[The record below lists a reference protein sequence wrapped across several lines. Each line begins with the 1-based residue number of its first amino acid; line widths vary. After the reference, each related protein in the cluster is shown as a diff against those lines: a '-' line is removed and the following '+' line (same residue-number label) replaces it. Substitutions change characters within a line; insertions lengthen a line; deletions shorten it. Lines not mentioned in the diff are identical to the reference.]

1 MRNNTNHLIF
11 GKVPPQAIDLE
22 MCVIGACL
30 LERDTFQN
38 VMAILHS
45 HECFYADA
53 HQKIWETILLMQ
65 SNGTPIDIHTVTNE
79 LRNSGK
85 LEIVGGVYY
94 LMQLTD
100 TVLSS
105 AHIEAHARIVFEKFT
120 QREIIR
126 ICGSMIAD
134 AYDDSGDAFELLE
147 RAESEIKA
155 ITDGISSETGVNIV
169 DEVKKIS
176 EKIHFQKTNK
186 TPCNGVMTG
195 IEELDRN
202 TNGWQKDNLIILA
215 ARPSR
220 GKSALALNFARNANL
235 NNHCRTLLFSLEMSP
250 EILTKRL
257 ISTDLKIK
265 FENIMS
271 GNISDSELN
280 LIDSSLHKFSK
291 LPITI
296 NNKATSL
303 PAILSIARKTKQKHA
318 DLQLIVIDYLQLIK
332 PSKNSNKN
340 REQEVAEI
348 SRELKLLS
356 TELEIPII
364 ALAQMNRN
372 TEKNTSFPQLSDLR
386 ESGAIE
392 QDADIV
398 IFVHWEST
406 GDSSFNQWLVIAKNR
421 NGKCEN
427 IKVKFMGDYQ
437 IFLDPNDSSYDYQEN
452 YFYPNNG
459 HFQSRENQKEWDNEF

>member
-1 MRNNTNHLIF
+1 MSKINPLVY

-30 LERDTFQN
+30 LEKDTFQTISG
-38 VMAILHS
+38 ILFTHD
-45 HECFYADA
+45 CFYKEEHA
-53 HQKIWETILLMQ
+53 KIWESMIYMKSANQ
-65 SNGTPIDIHTVTNE
+65 SIDVFTVTNE
-79 LRNSGK
+79 LRKNN
-85 LEIVGGVYY
+85 LLDAIGGTYY

-100 TVLSS
+100 TVLTS
-105 AHIEAHARIVFEKFT
+105 AHIEAHARIVYEKYL

-126 ICGSMIAD
+126 ICSEAITE
-134 AYDDSGDAFELLE
+134 AYNDSEDAFELAEKLE
-147 RAESEIKA
+147 RDLKDINS
-155 ITDGISSETGVNIV
+155 GISHETGVNIV
-169 DEVKKIS
+169 EEVKKIS
-176 EKIHFQKTNK
+176 EKIHIQKENK
-186 TPCNGVMTG
+186 TPCNGIYTG

-202 TNGWQKDNLIILA
+202 TNGWQNDNLIILA

-220 GKSALALNFARNANL
+220 GKSALALNFARNAN
-235 NNHCRTLLFSLEMSP
+235 NNVPCETLLFSLEMSP

-265 FENIMS
+265 FEDILS
-271 GNISDSELN
+271 GNITDAELN
-280 LIDSSLHKFSK
+280 LIDNSISKFQK

-296 NNKATSL
+296 NHKAKSL
-303 PAILSIARKTKQKHA
+303 SSILSISRKTKQKKPN
-318 DLQLIVIDYLQLIK
+318 LKLIIVDYLQLIK
-332 PSKNSNKN
+332 PNKKGNQN
-340 REQEVAEI
+340 REQEIAEI
-348 SRELKLLS
+348 SRELKLLA

-364 ALAQMNRN
+364 ALAQMNRGI
-372 TEKNTSFPQLSDLR
+372 EKTNNFPQLSDLR

-406 GDSSFNQWLVIAKNR
+406 GEKSFNQWLVIAKNR

-437 IFLDPNDSSYDYQEN
+437 IFLDPNDMSYDYQEN
-452 YFYPNNG
+452 YYYPNNQ
-459 HFQSRENQKEWDNEF
+459 FQINKTEYTTPNEF